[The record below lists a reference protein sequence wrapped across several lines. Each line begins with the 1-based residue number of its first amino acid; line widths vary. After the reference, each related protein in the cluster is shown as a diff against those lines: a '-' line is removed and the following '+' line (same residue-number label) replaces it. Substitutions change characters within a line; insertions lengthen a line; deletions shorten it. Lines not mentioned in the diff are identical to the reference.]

1 MTGLPSQ
8 DSTFTEMSASV
19 VLLGLSARE
28 VLILTS
34 ILRVRRERL
43 IQEFSRRE
51 MVAMGPLVD
60 PVGVAEDR
68 VTGLLRSANR
78 LMDSSLEELG
88 FDPSVEREFDFDR
101 TRDSDSD

>member
-1 MTGLPSQ
+1 
-8 DSTFTEMSASV
+8 MSVAV

-51 MVAMGPLVD
+51 IVAMGPLVD
-60 PVGVAEDR
+60 PVGVAEEH
-68 VTGLLRSANR
+68 VTELLRSANC
-78 LMDSSLEELG
+78 LTDLSLEELG

-101 TRDSDSD
+101 TRDSEDSDID